1 MGSGL
6 GVTDLPGLSFR
17 PPQVNLIPGEGNIL
31 LNRGT
36 VLPDVREETRGYDLI
51 QVVPLATMFILVALV
66 ASLLWFV
73 NRNATESTRSTL
85 ISDALWVEQTLRFQL
100 STDEDAV
107 QRLALDA
114 EQADVTEESLRTR
127 MRVHLQNNPEVLR
140 MALVA
145 DNGSQVLSVPGGAE
159 HVTAVLPKIT
169 VRTLKPVYSPLYTAD
184 GELLTDMSIH
194 AGTRGTIVATISVK
208 SLIARQIPW
217 WITQKYAVQLV
228 DAGNTVLAE
237 KTRVEPVDDDLVY
250 KVAFDPPLAG
260 TWLSIATYRVGSE
273 FTYRLLIG
281 ATLALAVFVML
292 SLIILY
298 RHARRRRHA
307 EARLSAEMAFRR
319 SMEESLTVGLRARDH
334 NGRVLYVN
342 NAFCRMTGFS
352 QEELIGRLPP
362 MPYWPKDRV
371 EETLSRRAALEAG
384 GPRNQSFET
393 RFCHKDGTE
402 IDIQVFEAPLIDAD
416 GAHRGWMGSII
427 DMTEQKKAAQNA
439 RLQEESLQRTGRL
452 VALGEMASSLAH
464 ELNQPLAA
472 IASYAAG
479 SLNILNDPDAP
490 KETITGALEKLAVQA
505 ARAGE
510 IIRRIQDFVRKRD
523 PKFETVDLASVVL
536 DTTQFLAADARSHH
550 AMIET
555 EIQTDLPP
563 VRADRILL
571 EQVLLNLMRN
581 GIEAMQAVAPSEK
594 TLHISVAARDGW
606 GVIEVEDNG
615 PGIDAAIAAR
625 IFEPFVT
632 SKMDGMGM
640 GLNICRTIVELH
652 QGHLAY
658 RNNENGGAVFSLT
671 LPMTTVNMEH
681 VA

>member
-1 MGSGL
+1 M
-6 GVTDLPGLSFR
+6 
-17 PPQVNLIPGEGNIL
+17 
-31 LNRGT
+31 NRGFGT
-36 VLPDVREETRGYDLI
+36 TDNSNEAGGYDLL
-51 QVVPLATMFILVALV
+51 QVVPLITMFILVALV
-66 ASLLWFV
+66 TALLWFI

-107 QRLALDA
+107 QRLALEA
-114 EQADVTEESLRTR
+114 EQTDVTDESLRQR
-127 MRVHLQNNPEVLR
+127 MRIHLQNNPEVLR
-140 MALVA
+140 MTFVA
-145 DNGSQVLSVPGGAE
+145 QDGSQVVSVPSGSESVPAM
-159 HVTAVLPKIT
+159 LPKIAA
-169 VRTLKPVYSPLYTAD
+169 RTLKPVYSPLYTIS

-194 AGTRGTIVATISVK
+194 AGTRGTLVATISVK
-208 SLIARQIPW
+208 TLIARQIPW

-228 DAGNTVLAE
+228 DAGNTVLSE
-237 KTRVEPVDDDLVY
+237 KTRVEPVDEDLVY

-260 TWLSIATYRVGSE
+260 TWLSIASYRVGSE

-281 ATLALAVFVML
+281 AILALSIFVML
-292 SLIILY
+292 SLLILY
-298 RHARRRRHA
+298 RHARRRRLA

-334 NGRVLYVN
+334 EGRVLYVN
-342 NAFCRMTGFS
+342 NAFCRMTGFAPD
-352 QEELIGRLPP
+352 ELIGRLPP
-362 MPYWPKDRV
+362 MPYWPRDRV
-371 EETLSRRAALEAG
+371 EETLSRHAALNAG

-393 RFCHKDGTE
+393 RFCRKDGTE
-402 IDIQVFEAPLIDAD
+402 LDIQVFEAPLIDAA
-416 GAHRGWMGSII
+416 GKHQGWMGSII
-427 DMTEQKKAAQNA
+427 DITEQKKAAQNA

-479 SLNILNDPDAP
+479 SLNILKDANAP
-490 KETITGALEKLAVQA
+490 KEMVVGALEKLAVQA

-523 PKFETVDLASVVL
+523 PKFETVDLASVVR

-550 AMIET
+550 ATIET
-555 EIQTDLPP
+555 EIETGLPSI
-563 VRADRILL
+563 RADRILL

-581 GIEAMQAVAPSEK
+581 GIEAMQSVAPEKK
-594 TLHISVAARDGW
+594 TLHISVTGRDGW
-606 GVIEVEDNG
+606 EVIEVKDHG
-615 PGIDAAIAAR
+615 PGIQEDIAYR

-632 SKMDGMGM
+632 SKGDGMGM

-652 QGHLAY
+652 QGHLSH
-658 RNNENGGAVFSLT
+658 RHHEDGGAVFSLR
-671 LPMTTVNMEH
+671 LPIGQAATER
-681 VA
+681 AA

>member
-1 MGSGL
+1 M
-6 GVTDLPGLSFR
+6 
-17 PPQVNLIPGEGNIL
+17 
-31 LNRGT
+31 NRGFGT
-36 VLPDVREETRGYDLI
+36 TDRQNEARGYDLI
-51 QVVPLATMFILVALV
+51 QVVPLITMCILVALV
-66 ASLLWFV
+66 AALLWFV
-73 NRNATESTRSTL
+73 NRNAAESTRSTL

-100 STDEDAV
+100 STDEDAI

-114 EQADVTEESLRTR
+114 EQSDVTDESLRKR
-127 MRVHLQNNPEVLR
+127 MRIHLQNNPEVLR
-140 MALVA
+140 MALIA
-145 DNGSQVLSVPGGAE
+145 DDGKPVVSVPSGSESVSA
-159 HVTAVLPKIT
+159 TLPKIAA
-169 VRTLKPVYSPLYTAD
+169 RTLKPVYSPLYTVD
-184 GELLTDMSIH
+184 GELLSDMSIH
-194 AGTRGTIVATISVK
+194 AGTRGTIVATVSVK
-208 SLIARQIPW
+208 TLIARQIPW

-228 DAGNTVLAE
+228 DAGNTVLSE
-237 KTRVEPVDDDLVY
+237 KTRVEPVDEDLVY

-260 TWLSIATYRVGSE
+260 TWLSIASYRVGTE

-281 ATLALAVFVML
+281 AILALLAFVMF
-292 SLIILY
+292 SLLILY
-298 RHARRRRHA
+298 RHARRRRLA

-334 NGRVLYVN
+334 EGRILYVN
-342 NAFCRMTGFS
+342 NAFCRMTGFAPD
-352 QEELIGRLPP
+352 ELIGRLPP

-371 EETLSRRAALEAG
+371 EETLSRHAALNAG

-393 RFCHKDGTE
+393 RFCRKDGAE
-402 IDIQVFEAPLIDAD
+402 LDIQVFEAPLVDAE
-416 GAHRGWMGSII
+416 GRHQGWMGSVI
-427 DMTEQKKAAQNA
+427 DITEQKKAAQNA

-479 SLNILNDPDAP
+479 SLNILKDPEAP
-490 KETITGALEKLAVQA
+490 KETIAGALEKLATQA

-523 PKFETVDLASVVL
+523 PKFETVDLGSVVL

-550 AMIET
+550 ATIET
-555 EIQTDLPP
+555 EIENGLPT

-581 GIEAMQAVAPSEK
+581 GIEAMQFVAPAKK
-594 TLHISVAARDGW
+594 TLHISVARRDGW
-606 GVIEVEDNG
+606 GVIEVKDYG
-615 PGIDAAIAAR
+615 PGIQEDIAPR

-632 SKMDGMGM
+632 SKGDGMGM

-652 QGHLAY
+652 QGHLSH
-658 RNNENGGAVFSLT
+658 RGHDGGGAVFSLR
-671 LPMTTVNMEH
+671 LPLGDATAER
-681 VA
+681 AA

>member
-1 MGSGL
+1 M
-6 GVTDLPGLSFR
+6 
-17 PPQVNLIPGEGNIL
+17 
-31 LNRGT
+31 NRGFGT
-36 VLPDVREETRGYDLI
+36 TDKPNEGGGYDLI
-51 QVVPLATMFILVALV
+51 QVVPLITMFILVALV
-66 ASLLWFV
+66 AALLWFV
-73 NRNATESTRSTL
+73 NRNAADSTRSTL

-114 EQADVTEESLRTR
+114 EQSDVTDESLRNR
-127 MRVHLQNNPEVLR
+127 MRIHLQNNPEVLR

-145 DNGSQVLSVPGGAE
+145 EDGSQAVSVPNGS
-159 HVTAVLPKIT
+159 AVMSPMLPKIAA
-169 VRTLKPVYSPLYTAD
+169 RTLKPFYSPLYRVD
-184 GELLTDMSIH
+184 GELMTDMSIH
-194 AGTRGTIVATISVK
+194 VGSRGTIVATISVK
-208 SLIARQIPW
+208 LLIARQIPW

-228 DAGNTVLAE
+228 DADNTVLSE
-237 KTRVEPVDDDLVY
+237 KARVEPVDEDLVY

-260 TWLSIATYRVGSE
+260 TWLSIASYRVGSE

-281 ATLALAVFVML
+281 AILALSVFVMF
-292 SLIILY
+292 SLLILY
-298 RHARRRRHA
+298 RHARRRRQA

-334 NGRVLYVN
+334 EGRVLYVN
-342 NAFCRMTGFS
+342 NAFCRMTGFAA
-352 QEELIGRLPP
+352 EELIGRLPP
-362 MPYWPKDRV
+362 MPYWSRDRV
-371 EETLSRRAALEAG
+371 EETLERRAALNAG

-393 RFCHKDGTE
+393 RFCRKDGTE
-402 IDIQVFEAPLIDAD
+402 LDIQVFEAPLIDA
-416 GAHRGWMGSII
+416 GGKHQGWMGSII
-427 DMTEQKKAAQNA
+427 DITEQKKAAQNA

-479 SLNILNDPDAP
+479 SLNILKDADAP
-490 KETITGALEKLAVQA
+490 KEMVVGALDKLAVQA

-550 AMIET
+550 ATIET
-555 EIQTDLPP
+555 EIENNLPA

-581 GIEAMQAVAPSEK
+581 GIEAMQSVAPSKK
-594 TLHISVAARDGW
+594 TLHIHVSRRDGW
-606 GVIEVEDNG
+606 GIIEVTDHG
-615 PGIDAAIAAR
+615 PGIHEEIAYR
-625 IFEPFVT
+625 LFEPFVT
-632 SKMDGMGM
+632 SKQDGMGM

-652 QGHLAY
+652 QGHLSH
-658 RNNENGGAVFSLT
+658 RRHEDGGAVFSLK
-671 LPMTTVNMEH
+671 LPMGGEAVER
-681 VA
+681 AA

>member
-1 MGSGL
+1 M
-6 GVTDLPGLSFR
+6 
-17 PPQVNLIPGEGNIL
+17 
-31 LNRGT
+31 NRGFGT
-36 VLPDVREETRGYDLI
+36 TDRQNEARGYDLI
-51 QVVPLATMFILVALV
+51 QVVPLITMCILVALV
-66 ASLLWFV
+66 AALLWFV
-73 NRNATESTRSTL
+73 NRNAAESTRSTL

-100 STDEDAV
+100 STDEDAI

-114 EQADVTEESLRTR
+114 EQSDVTDESLRKR
-127 MRVHLQNNPEVLR
+127 MRIHLQNNPEVLR
-140 MALVA
+140 MALIA
-145 DNGSQVLSVPGGAE
+145 DDGKPVVSVPSGSESVSA
-159 HVTAVLPKIT
+159 TLPKIAA
-169 VRTLKPVYSPLYTAD
+169 RTLKPVYSPLYTVD
-184 GELLTDMSIH
+184 GELLSDMSIH
-194 AGTRGTIVATISVK
+194 AGTRGTIVATVSVK
-208 SLIARQIPW
+208 TLIARQIPW

-228 DAGNTVLAE
+228 DAGNTVLSE
-237 KTRVEPVDDDLVY
+237 KTRVEPVDEDLVY

-260 TWLSIATYRVGSE
+260 TWLSIASYRVGTE

-281 ATLALAVFVML
+281 AILALLAFVMF
-292 SLIILY
+292 SLLILY
-298 RHARRRRHA
+298 RHARRRRLA

-334 NGRVLYVN
+334 EGRILYVN
-342 NAFCRMTGFS
+342 NAFCRMTGFAPD
-352 QEELIGRLPP
+352 ELIGRLPP

-371 EETLSRRAALEAG
+371 EETLSRHAALNAG

-393 RFCHKDGTE
+393 RFCRKDGAE
-402 IDIQVFEAPLIDAD
+402 LDIQVFEAPLVDAE
-416 GAHRGWMGSII
+416 GRHQGWMGSVI
-427 DMTEQKKAAQNA
+427 DITEQKKAAQNA

-479 SLNILNDPDAP
+479 SLNILKDPEAP
-490 KETITGALEKLAVQA
+490 KETIAGALEKLATQA

-523 PKFETVDLASVVL
+523 PKFETVDLGSVVL

-550 AMIET
+550 ATIET
-555 EIQTDLPP
+555 EIENGLPT

-581 GIEAMQAVAPSEK
+581 GIEAMQFVAPAKK
-594 TLHISVAARDGW
+594 TLHISVVRRDGW
-606 GVIEVEDNG
+606 GVIEVKDYG
-615 PGIDAAIAAR
+615 PGIQEDIAPR

-632 SKMDGMGM
+632 SKGDGMGM

-652 QGHLAY
+652 QGHLSH
-658 RNNENGGAVFSLT
+658 RGHDGGGAVFSLR
-671 LPMTTVNMEH
+671 LPLGDATAER
-681 VA
+681 AA

>member
-1 MGSGL
+1 M
-6 GVTDLPGLSFR
+6 
-17 PPQVNLIPGEGNIL
+17 
-31 LNRGT
+31 NRGFGT
-36 VLPDVREETRGYDLI
+36 TETQRTAEGYDLI
-51 QVVPLATMFILVALV
+51 QAVPLATMFLLVALV
-66 ASLLWFV
+66 AALLWFV
-73 NRNATESTRSTL
+73 DRNATESTRSTL

-100 STDEDAV
+100 STDEDAI

-114 EQADVTEESLRTR
+114 EQPDVTNESLRNR
-127 MRVHLQNNPEVLR
+127 MRIHLQNNPEVLR

-145 DNGSQVLSVPGGAE
+145 DGGAP
-159 HVTAVLPKIT
+159 VVAVPSGSELVPAMLPKIAI
-169 VRTLKPVYSPLYTAD
+169 RTLKPVYSPLYTVD
-184 GELLTDMSIH
+184 GELLTDMSLH
-194 AGTRGTIVATISVK
+194 AGTRGAIIATISVK

-228 DAGNTVLAE
+228 DAGNAVLSE
-237 KTRVEPVDDDLVY
+237 KTRVEPVDEELVY

-273 FTYRLLIG
+273 FTYRLLTG
-281 ATLALAVFVML
+281 AIVALSAFVIL
-292 SLIILY
+292 SLLILY
-298 RHARRRRHA
+298 RHARRRRLA

-334 NGRVLYVN
+334 EGRVLYVN
-342 NAFCRMTGFS
+342 NAFCRMTGFAPD
-352 QEELIGRLPP
+352 ELIGRLPP

-371 EETLSRRAALEAG
+371 EETLSRHAALNAG

-393 RFCHKDGTE
+393 RFCRKDGTE
-402 IDIQVFEAPLIDAD
+402 LDIQVFEAPLIDAD
-416 GAHRGWMGSII
+416 GKHHGWMGSII
-427 DMTEQKKAAQNA
+427 DITEQKKAAQNA

-479 SLNILNDPDAP
+479 SLNILRDADEP
-490 KETITGALEKLAVQA
+490 RDMVINALEKLAIQA

-550 AMIET
+550 VTIET
-555 EIQTDLPP
+555 EIDPDLPS

-581 GIEAMQAVAPSEK
+581 GIEAMQTVAPIRK
-594 TLHISVAARDGW
+594 TLHIRVTARDGC
-606 GVIEVEDNG
+606 GVIEVKDCG
-615 PGIDAAIAAR
+615 PGIQDDIARR

-632 SKMDGMGM
+632 SKSDGMGM

-652 QGHLAY
+652 QGQLSHRHHAD
-658 RNNENGGAVFSLT
+658 GGAIFSLT
-671 LPMTTVNMEH
+671 LPMNHADVER
-681 VA
+681 AA

>member
-1 MGSGL
+1 
-6 GVTDLPGLSFR
+6 
-17 PPQVNLIPGEGNIL
+17 
-31 LNRGT
+31 LNRGFGT
-36 VLPDVREETRGYDLI
+36 TETQRTARGYDLI
-51 QVVPLATMFILVALV
+51 QAVPLATMFLLVALV
-66 ASLLWFV
+66 AALLWFV
-73 NRNATESTRSTL
+73 DRNATESTRSTL

-100 STDEDAV
+100 STDEDAI

-114 EQADVTEESLRTR
+114 EQPDVTNESLRNR
-127 MRVHLQNNPEVLR
+127 MRIHLQNNPEVLR

-145 DNGSQVLSVPGGAE
+145 DGGSPIVAVPSGSELVPA
-159 HVTAVLPKIT
+159 TLPKIAI
-169 VRTLKPVYSPLYTAD
+169 RTLKPVYSPLYTVD
-184 GELLTDMSIH
+184 GELLTDMSLH
-194 AGTRGTIVATISVK
+194 AGTRGTIIATISVK

-228 DAGNTVLAE
+228 DAGNAVLSE
-237 KTRVEPVDDDLVY
+237 KTRVEPVDEELVY

-273 FTYRLLIG
+273 FTYRLLTG
-281 ATLALAVFVML
+281 AIVALSAFVML
-292 SLIILY
+292 SLLILY
-298 RHARRRRHA
+298 RHARRRRLA

-334 NGRVLYVN
+334 EGRVLYVN
-342 NAFCRMTGFS
+342 NAFCRMTGFAPD
-352 QEELIGRLPP
+352 ELIGRLPP

-371 EETLSRRAALEAG
+371 EETLSRHAALNAG

-393 RFCHKDGTE
+393 RFCRKDGTE
-402 IDIQVFEAPLIDAD
+402 LDIQVFEAPLIDAD
-416 GAHRGWMGSII
+416 GKHHGWMGSII
-427 DMTEQKKAAQNA
+427 DITEQKKAAQNA

-479 SLNILNDPDAP
+479 SLNILRDADAP
-490 KETITGALEKLAVQA
+490 RDMVINALEKLAIQA

-550 AMIET
+550 VTIET
-555 EIQTDLPP
+555 EIDTDLPS

-581 GIEAMQAVAPSEK
+581 GIEAMQAIAPARK
-594 TLHISVAARDGW
+594 TLHIRVTARDGY
-606 GVIEVEDNG
+606 GVIEVKDCG
-615 PGIDAAIAAR
+615 PGIQDDIARR

-632 SKMDGMGM
+632 SKSDGMGM

-652 QGHLAY
+652 QGQLSHRHHAD
-658 RNNENGGAVFSLT
+658 GGAIFSLT
-671 LPMTTVNMEH
+671 LPMNHADVER
-681 VA
+681 AA

>member
-1 MGSGL
+1 M
-6 GVTDLPGLSFR
+6 
-17 PPQVNLIPGEGNIL
+17 
-31 LNRGT
+31 NRGLWST
-36 VLPDVREETRGYDLI
+36 DRQDETRGYDLI
-51 QVVPLATMFILVALV
+51 QVVPLTTMFVLVALV

-73 NRNATESTRSTL
+73 DRNATESTRSTL

-114 EQADVTEESLRTR
+114 EQADVTDESLQQR
-127 MRVHLQNNPEVLR
+127 MRIHLQNNPEVLR
-140 MALVA
+140 MALIGN
-145 DNGSQVLSVPGGAE
+145 NGNHIFSIPTGSEGVSAQ
-159 HVTAVLPKIT
+159 LPKIAA
-169 VRTLKPVYSPLYTAD
+169 RTLRPVYSPLYTSD

-194 AGTRGTIVATISVK
+194 AGARGTLVATISVK

-228 DAGNTVLAE
+228 DAGNTVLSE
-237 KTRVEPVDDDLVY
+237 KTRVEPVDEDLVY

-260 TWLSIATYRVGSE
+260 TWLSIASYRVGSE

-281 ATLALAVFVML
+281 AIVALSVFVMF
-292 SLIILY
+292 SLLILY
-298 RHARRRRHA
+298 RHARRRRFA

-334 NGRVLYVN
+334 EGRVLYVN
-342 NAFCRMTGFS
+342 NAFCRMTGFA

-362 MPYWPKDRV
+362 MPYWPRDRV
-371 EETLSRRAALEAG
+371 EETLVRHAALNAG

-393 RFCHKDGTE
+393 RFCRKDGTE
-402 IDIQVFEAPLIDAD
+402 LDIQVFEAPLIDAA
-416 GAHRGWMGSII
+416 GKHQGWMGSII
-427 DMTEQKKAAQNA
+427 DITEQKKAAHNA

-479 SLNILNDPDAP
+479 SLNILKDPEAP

-523 PKFETVDLASVVL
+523 PKFEMVNLTAVVR

-550 AMIET
+550 TAIEL
-555 EIQTDLPP
+555 ELDTDLPS
-563 VRADRILL
+563 VWADRILL

-581 GIEAMQAVAPSEK
+581 GIEAMQSVAAGQK
-594 TLHISVAARDGW
+594 TLHISVSGQDGW
-606 GVIEVEDNG
+606 GTIEVTDHG
-615 PGIDAAIAAR
+615 PGIPEDIAAR
-625 IFEPFVT
+625 IFDPFVT
-632 SKMDGMGM
+632 SKQDGMGM

-652 QGHLAY
+652 QGHLAH
-658 RNNENGGAVFSLT
+658 RRHEDGGAVFSLR
-671 LPMTTVNMEH
+671 LPIGQATAER
-681 VA
+681 AA

>member
-1 MGSGL
+1 M
-6 GVTDLPGLSFR
+6 
-17 PPQVNLIPGEGNIL
+17 
-31 LNRGT
+31 LNRRT
-36 VLPDVREETRGYDLI
+36 VLPENRGEPRGFDLI

-66 ASLLWFV
+66 AALLWFI
-73 NRNATESTRSTL
+73 NRNATDSLRSTL

-107 QRLALDA
+107 QRLALDT
-114 EQADVTEESLRTR
+114 EQVDVTEESLRNR
-127 MRVHLQNNPEVLR
+127 MRIHLQNNPEVLR
-140 MALVA
+140 MALIA
-145 DNGSQVLSVPGGAE
+145 DDGAQVVSVPSGSE
-159 HVTAVLPKIT
+159 HVPAMLPKIAA
-169 VRTLKPVYSPLYTAD
+169 RTLKPVYSPLYTVD

-194 AGTRGTIVATISVK
+194 AGNRGTIVATVSVK

-228 DAGNTVLAE
+228 DAGNAVLSE

-260 TWLSIATYRVGSE
+260 TWLSIASYRVGSE
-273 FTYRLLIG
+273 PTYRLLIG
-281 ATLALAVFVML
+281 AILALSVFVML

-298 RHARRRRHA
+298 RHAGRRRQA

-334 NGRVLYVN
+334 QGRVLYVN

-352 QEELIGRLPP
+352 QDELIGRLPP

-371 EETLSRRAALEAG
+371 EETLSRHAALNAG
-384 GPRNQSFET
+384 GPKNQSFET
-393 RFCHKDGTE
+393 RFCRKDGME
-402 IDIQVFEAPLIDAD
+402 LDIQVFEAPLIDAD
-416 GAHRGWMGSII
+416 GKHHGWMGSII
-427 DMTEQKKAAQNA
+427 DITEQKKAAQNA
-439 RLQEESLQRTGRL
+439 RLQDESLQRTGRL

-479 SLNILNDPDAP
+479 SLNILKDASAP
-490 KETITGALEKLAVQA
+490 KETVSGALEKLAVQA

-523 PKFETVDLASVVL
+523 PKFETVDLASVVI
-536 DTTQFLAADARSHH
+536 DTTQFLAADARSHQ
-550 AMIET
+550 AKIET
-555 EIQTDLPP
+555 EIEPGLPS

-581 GIEAMQAVAPSEK
+581 GIEAMQSVAPEQK
-594 TLHISVAARDGW
+594 TLQISVTGRDGW
-606 GVIEVEDNG
+606 GTIEVKDYG
-615 PGIDAAIAAR
+615 PGIQDDIARR

-632 SKMDGMGM
+632 SKSDGMGM

-652 QGHLAY
+652 QGHLSH
-658 RNNENGGAVFSLT
+658 RHHEGGGAVFSLK
-671 LPMTTVNMEH
+671 LPLDSASAER
-681 VA
+681 AA